1 MTEEEQKK
9 KNPALKITL
18 VVVVAALISGFFYF
32 DLGQYLTLS
41 YLKAQRAEFQVY
53 FQENPFLTSA
63 IFMGLYITATAQS
76 LPGAALLTLAA
87 GALFGLLWGT
97 IMVSFASTIGA
108 TLSFLTARFLLRDW
122 VQEKFGEKLKAINRG
137 VENEGAFYLLTL
149 RLVPAFPF
157 FMINLLMGL
166 TPIRTIVY
174 FFVSQIGMFPGTVV
188 YVNAGTQLGEL
199 ESVGGILSP
208 GLILSFALLGVF
220 PLVAKKLLTFI
231 KSRKETEAS

>member
-1 MTEEEQKK
+1 MSEKDSQKK
-9 KNPALKITL
+9 SPALKIVL
-18 VVVVAALISGFFYF
+18 VAVVVGLISCFFYF

-41 YLKAQRAEFQVY
+41 YLKAQRAGFQTY

-63 IFMGLYITATAQS
+63 IFMGLYITATALS
-76 LPGAALLTLAA
+76 LPGATLLTLAA
-87 GALFGLLWGT
+87 GGLFGLLWGT

-137 VENEGAFYLLTL
+137 MEEEGAFYLLTL

-166 TPIRTIVY
+166 TPIRTLVY
-174 FFVSQIGMFPGTVV
+174 FFVSQVGMFPGTVV

-199 ESVGGILSP
+199 ESVSGILSP
-208 GLILSFALLGVF
+208 GLIFSFALLGIF
-220 PLVAKKLLTFI
+220 PLVAKKLMSAL
-231 KSRKETEAS
+231 KSKKSSS

>member
-1 MTEEEQKK
+1 MSEKDSQKK
-9 KNPALKITL
+9 SPALKIVL
-18 VVVVAALISGFFYF
+18 VAVVVGLISCFFYF

-41 YLKAQRAEFQVY
+41 YLKAQRAEFQTY
-53 FQENPFLTSA
+53 FQDNPFLTSA
-63 IFMGLYITATAQS
+63 IFMGLYITATALS

-87 GALFGLLWGT
+87 GGLFGLLWGT

-137 VENEGAFYLLTL
+137 VEEEGAFYLLTL

-166 TPIRTIVY
+166 TPIRTVVY
-174 FFVSQIGMFPGTVV
+174 FFVSQVGMFPGTVV

-199 ESVGGILSP
+199 ESVSGILSP
-208 GLILSFALLGVF
+208 GLIFSFALLGIF
-220 PLVAKKLLTFI
+220 PLVAKKLMNAL
-231 KSRKETEAS
+231 KSKKSAS

>member
-1 MTEEEQKK
+1 MSEKDRQKK
-9 KNPALKITL
+9 SPALKIVL
-18 VVVVAALISGFFYF
+18 VAVVVGLISCFFYF

-41 YLKAQRAEFQVY
+41 YLKAQRAGFQTY

-63 IFMGLYITATAQS
+63 IFMGLYITATALS

-87 GALFGLLWGT
+87 GGLFGLLWGT

-137 VENEGAFYLLTL
+137 VEEEGAFYLLTL

-166 TPIRTIVY
+166 TPIRTVVY
-174 FFVSQIGMFPGTVV
+174 FFVSQVGMFPGTVV

-199 ESVGGILSP
+199 ESVSGILSP
-208 GLILSFALLGVF
+208 GLIFSFALLGIF
-220 PLVAKKLLTFI
+220 PLVAKKLMNAL
-231 KSRKETEAS
+231 KSKKSAS

>member
-1 MTEEEQKK
+1 MSEKDSQKK
-9 KNPALKITL
+9 SPALKIIL
-18 VVVVAALISGFFYF
+18 VAVVVGLISCFFYF

-41 YLKAQRAEFQVY
+41 YLKAQRAGFQTY

-63 IFMGLYITATAQS
+63 IFMGLYITATALS

-87 GALFGLLWGT
+87 GGLFGLLWGT

-137 VENEGAFYLLTL
+137 VEEEGAFYLLTL

-166 TPIRTIVY
+166 TPIRTVVY
-174 FFVSQIGMFPGTVV
+174 FFVSQVGMFPGTVV

-199 ESVGGILSP
+199 ESVSGILSP
-208 GLILSFALLGVF
+208 GLIFSFALLGIF
-220 PLVAKKLLTFI
+220 PLVAKKLMNAL
-231 KSRKETEAS
+231 KSKKSAS

>member
-1 MTEEEQKK
+1 MSEKDSQKK
-9 KNPALKITL
+9 SPALKIIL
-18 VVVVAALISGFFYF
+18 VAVVVGLISCFFYF

-41 YLKAQRAEFQVY
+41 YLKAQRAGFQTY

-63 IFMGLYITATAQS
+63 IFMGLYITATALS

-87 GALFGLLWGT
+87 GGLFGLLWGT

-137 VENEGAFYLLTL
+137 VEEEGAFYLLTL

-166 TPIRTIVY
+166 TPIRTVVY
-174 FFVSQIGMFPGTVV
+174 FFVSQVGMFPGTVV

-199 ESVGGILSP
+199 ESVSGILSP
-208 GLILSFALLGVF
+208 GLIFSFALLGIF
-220 PLVAKKLLTFI
+220 PQVAKKLMNAL
-231 KSRKETEAS
+231 KSKKSAS